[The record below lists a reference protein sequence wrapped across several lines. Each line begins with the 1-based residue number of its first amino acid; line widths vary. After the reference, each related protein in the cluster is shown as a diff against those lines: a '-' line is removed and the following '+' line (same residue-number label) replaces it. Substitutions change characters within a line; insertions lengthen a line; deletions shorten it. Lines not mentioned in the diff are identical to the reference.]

1 MPRKM
6 QAGAFLGES
15 GPLKSWKYC
24 RRPAVL
30 SPEEWTARPK
40 VRCMWRP
47 AGRPVQD
54 LQLPPR
60 ESQQEEWSQNPADV
74 RLELGGV
81 KAPPETG
88 REVRLP
94 GRVAGR

>member
-1 MPRKM
+1 M
-6 QAGAFLGES
+6 QAGAFEGES

-54 LQLPPR
+54 LQFPR
-60 ESQQEEWSQNPADV
+60 ESQEEEWSKNPADV
-74 RLELGGV
+74 RSELERVEL
-81 KAPPETG
+81 PPE
-88 REVRLP
+88 P
-94 GRVAGR
+94 GRASPWQ